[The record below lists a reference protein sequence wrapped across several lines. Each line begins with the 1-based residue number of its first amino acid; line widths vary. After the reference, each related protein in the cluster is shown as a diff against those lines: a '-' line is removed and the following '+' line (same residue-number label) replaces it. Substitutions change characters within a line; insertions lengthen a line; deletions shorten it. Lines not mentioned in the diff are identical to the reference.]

1 MGKHFLLVLFCLF
14 SLSMFSQENRKQIEL
29 AIEKQITEVTKSFKT
44 SAQTLVIDEINFKPS
59 SNFKLKN
66 FKKSAIGLQDFIRIE
81 VFYSTFEIRYTL
93 VVNGKETNQ
102 ITKNYNI

>member
-14 SLSMFSQENRKQIEL
+14 SLSTFSQENRKQIEF
-29 AIEKQITEVTKSFKT
+29 AIEKQITEVAQSFKT
-44 SAQTLVIDEINFKPS
+44 SAETLVIDEINFKPS

-93 VVNGKETNQ
+93 VVNGKETKK
-102 ITKNYNI
+102 ITKKYNS